1 MTNGYIYDAGFSRPM
16 RICSL
21 LPSATEMLFALGCGD
36 RVVGVTHECD
46 FPEAAKTKPRLIR
59 PRVDPQAEAGEIDR
73 QVRALVDAGQSLY
86 GVDAELLESLAPDL
100 IVTQDLCHV
109 CAASPEDLG
118 AALARMHRAPA
129 VLTLTPHTL
138 EDVWADVERVGEA
151 VGERERALV
160 LAAELRSRVKAVAD
174 DFAARGRAPVRA
186 LCLEWLEPFYVAG
199 HWMPEMV
206 AAAGGV
212 DVFGRAGEAS
222 FRVTS
227 DEIAKCAADVL
238 LVMPCGYDAERA
250 EREFREMRL
259 AEAWRELPAIGGNRI
274 FAIDAN
280 SYTSRPGPRLA
291 DGVELLATAIRN
303 SPQVSVT
310 ALPGV
315 LRSIYLPKREAAYP
329 GK

>member
-1 MTNGYIYDAGFSRPM
+1 MNNGSIRGVAAWRPT

-46 FPEAAKTKPRLIR
+46 FPEAAKAKPRLIR
-59 PRVDPQAEAGEIDR
+59 ARVDAQAAPGEIDR
-73 QVRALVDAGQSLY
+73 QVRELVDAGQSLY
-86 GVDAELLESLAPDL
+86 GLDADLLESLAPDL
-100 IVTQDLCHV
+100 IITQDLCHA

-118 AALARMHRAPA
+118 AALARMERPPA
-129 VLTLTPHTL
+129 VLTLTPHLL

-151 VGERERALV
+151 IGEAARGAA
-160 LAAELRSRVKAVAD
+160 LAAELRGRVAAVAKA
-174 DFAARGRAPVRA
+174 FAASGCAPVRV

-199 HWMPEMV
+199 HWLPEMI

-212 DVFGRAGEAS
+212 DAFGRAGETS

-227 DEIAKCAADVL
+227 EQIANCGAEAL
-238 LVMPCGYDAERA
+238 IVMPCGYDAERA

-259 AEAWRELPAIGGNRI
+259 AESWPELPAIRNNRV
-274 FAIDAN
+274 FSIDAN

-291 DGVELLATAIRN
+291 DGVEMLLAMLHPELTRQKFEMKDLRRLSVAASTAR
-303 SPQVSVT
+303 
-310 ALPGV
+310 A
-315 LRSIYLPKREAAYP
+315 
-329 GK
+329 

>member
-1 MTNGYIYDAGFSRPM
+1 MHEAGAGRPM

-21 LPSATEMLFALGCGD
+21 LPSATEILFALGCGD

-46 FPEAAKTKPRLIR
+46 FPEAANAKARLIR
-59 PRVDPQAEAGEIDR
+59 ARVDAQAAPGEIDR

-86 GVDAELLESLAPDL
+86 GVDVELLESLAPDL

-118 AALARMHRAPA
+118 VALARMKRQPA
-129 VLTLTPHTL
+129 VLTLTPHML
-138 EDVWADVERVGEA
+138 DDVWSDVERVAAA
-151 VGERERALV
+151 VGEVECGAT
-160 LAAELRSRVKAVAD
+160 LAAELRNRVATVAS
-174 DFAARGRAPVRA
+174 DFASTGRAPVRV

-199 HWMPEMV
+199 HWLPEMV
-206 AAAGGV
+206 AAAGGL
-212 DVFGRAGEAS
+212 DVFGRAGELS
-222 FRVTS
+222 FRVTLE
-227 DEIAKCAADVL
+227 EIAKCHAEVL

-259 AEAWRELPAIGGNRI
+259 AEAWPDLPAIRNNRV

-291 DGVELLATAIRN
+291 EGVEMLLEMLHPELSHRKFESKDMRPITI
-303 SPQVSVT
+303 
-310 ALPGV
+310 
-315 LRSIYLPKREAAYP
+315 AASAARA
-329 GK
+329 